1 MELKVWNAR
10 SALVLF
16 VNKKDGSLRMYID
29 YITKVVKFNF
39 PNEPILEWKDGNSI
53 PIGRIIF
60 CFNSC
65 KMISKGYMSNIVRI
79 KDLYSKN
86 PLI

>member
-1 MELKVWNAR
+1 MFDFDV
-10 SALVLF
+10 VLCMDLLHACF
-16 VNKKDGSLRMYID
+16 ASID
-29 YITKVVKFNF
+29 CRIRVVKFNF
-39 PNEPILEWKDGNSI
+39 PNEPIFEWKDGNSI